1 MVVVGNS
8 GSAIGGAM
16 FTGCVAC
23 SPRNARSR
31 GVPWRDLPKIVDHS
45 LCYRAA
51 LFTVFAPFLL
61 APHSRLIMLQ
71 VRLILPHALSLGMIE
86 CKF

>member
-8 GSAIGGAM
+8 VSAIGGAM

-31 GVPWRDLPKIVDHS
+31 GVPWRVN
-45 LCYRAA
+45 A
-51 LFTVFAPFLL
+51 LRFT
-61 APHSRLIMLQ
+61 
-71 VRLILPHALSLGMIE
+71 E
-86 CKF
+86 DC